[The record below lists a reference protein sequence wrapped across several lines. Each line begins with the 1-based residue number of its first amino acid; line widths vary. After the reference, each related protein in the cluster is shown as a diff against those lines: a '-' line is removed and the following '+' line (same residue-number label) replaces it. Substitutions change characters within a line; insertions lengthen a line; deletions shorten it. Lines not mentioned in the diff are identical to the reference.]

1 MTSAF
6 IIDRIHVVLG
16 RRGIA
21 YIATPLRVVSYIIIS
36 QHPPFPALVVIFILA
51 GFANG
56 LEDGGWNAWIG
67 NMHNANQVLGFLH
80 GAYGFGAV
88 LSPLIATSMIT
99 KGSLLWYEFYYIMI
113 GLSAVE
119 LGWAI
124 SSFKGEDGQRYR
136 KFHPPTGEGEMGRT
150 KEALTHKVTWI
161 CSVFL
166 LLYVGI
172 EVAIGGWIVVFMDRI
187 RHVTPFNA
195 GMSETG
201 FWIGITV
208 GRVVLGFVTPR
219 IGEKLAILVC
229 QLVEDPFS
237 DLIEISNCSAIRYT

>member
-36 QHPPFPALVVIFILA
+36 QHPPFPALVVVFILA

-67 NMHNANQVLGFLH
+67 NMHNANEVLGFLH

-88 LSPLIATSMIT
+88 LSPLIATAIIT
-99 KGSLLWYEFYYIMI
+99 KGSLPWYEFYYIMI

-119 LGWAI
+119 LGGAI
-124 SSFKGEDGQRYR
+124 TSFWGEDGERYR
-136 KFHPPTGEGEMGRT
+136 KFHPPIGEGEMGRT
-150 KEALTHKVTWI
+150 KEALMHRVTWI

-172 EVAIGGWIVVFMDRI
+172 EVAIGGWIVVFMGQV

-208 GRVVLGFVTPR
+208 GRVILGFITPR

-229 QLVEDPFS
+229 YRAQWSLSHCMNVS
-237 DLIEISNCSAIRYT
+237 K